1 LSLTQKLV
9 KLAVFGQALSIFP
22 HHLRSIK
29 VHIKLQKVT
38 VTFPQPDGGVFLAVD
53 GFELTVERGEFV
65 TIVGPSGCGKSTM
78 LLVVDG
84 LIQPSDGRVI
94 IDGTGVTGPGPDR
107 ALVFQEFALLPWR
120 TVESNVMMGLELQR
134 KHPKDQM
141 RELAN
146 RFIQMVGLQGFEKHH
161 PHQLSGGMRQRVGLA
176 RALAVNPEILL
187 MDEPFAALDAQTRE
201 IMSEELLR
209 IWEQEKKTVLF
220 VTHSIEEAVYL
231 ADRVVVMSG
240 QPGQVKEIMPV
251 DLPRPRDLAIKDD
264 PSFVKSRRHIW
275 NLLVEEVQWQAK
287 GKGAAA

>member
-1 LSLTQKLV
+1 MHIQLEDV
-9 KLAVFGQALSIFP
+9 K
-22 HHLRSIK
+22 
-29 VHIKLQKVT
+29 
-38 VTFPQPDGGVFLAVD
+38 VTFPQPDGGLFLAVD
-53 GFELTVERGEFV
+53 GFELTVQKGEFV

-84 LIQPSDGRVI
+84 LIRPSGGRVI
-94 IDGTGVTGPGPDR
+94 IDGTGVTGPGTDR

-120 TVESNVMMGLELQR
+120 TVESNVMLGLELQR
-134 KHPKDQM
+134 RYSAEQM
-141 RELAN
+141 REMAT
-146 RFIQMVGLQGFEKHH
+146 RFIEMIGLQGFEKHH

-240 QPGQVKEIMPV
+240 QPGQVKEIV
-251 DLPRPRDLAIKDD
+251 NVELPRPRDLAIKDD
-264 PSFVKSRRHIW
+264 PNFVRKRRHIW
-275 NLLVEEVQWQAK
+275 NLLEEEVQWQAK
-287 GKGAAA
+287 GKGAGA